1 MSGLIPVFCD
11 WAKVRMSVSQAPEGT
26 DYKILQCNRSLGAEN
41 PDWERNA
48 WVQHI
53 KKPESIDEFHDS
65 SASSSVR
72 VRYSP
77 ESGYLDIDGN
87 LGRWGR
93 GDSVWGSGVY
103 ASVMGFLP
111 NMLKEPVR
119 VTSPI
124 KMKRIDLTANVAFK
138 SATDAY
144 AYLRWAGMHKLHR
157 INPRNYLTGVTW
169 VTENW
174 SMKIYDKIV
183 DLNRTKNKLLSD
195 KINAEVGYM
204 LRFEITLRTD
214 ELEKYKMSLLSDW
227 QHKEHMM
234 GVIFTD
240 KFKTLLKNDVNVDIE
255 TEIMPARLA
264 AAVDSWR
271 SGRSFPA
278 MLSDGRIS
286 RATYYRLRK
295 DLMEYGYDISQP
307 ADVTAL
313 NIKPRE
319 VEFSFVDA
327 PTWYWRK
334 A

>member
-11 WAKVRMSVSQAPEGT
+11 WAKVRFAVNEAPEGT
-26 DYKILQCNRSLGAEN
+26 DYKILQCNRILGAEH

-53 KKPESIDEFHDS
+53 KKPETLDEFHDT

-93 GDSVWGSGVY
+93 ADAVWGAGVFASVWS
-103 ASVMGFLP
+103 FLP
-111 NMLKEPVR
+111 TMINSKVQI
-119 VTSPI
+119 TSPI

-144 AYLRWAGMHKLHR
+144 AYLRWCGMHKLHR
-157 INPRNYLTGVTW
+157 INPRSYLTGVTW

-183 DLNRTKNKLLSD
+183 DLKRTKNKLLSD

-214 ELEKYKMSLLSDW
+214 ELEKYKMSYLHDW
-227 QHKEHMM
+227 QNKDEMM
-234 GVIFTD
+234 AVIFTD
-240 KFKTLLKNDVNVDIE
+240 KFNALLNRDVNVDIE
-255 TEIMPARLA
+255 TEVMPARLA

-307 ADVTAL
+307 VDVTAL

-319 VEFSFVDA
+319 VDFSFVAA
-327 PTWYWRK
+327 PEWYWRK